1 MSALVVVLDCY
12 LRVGSLIIMSNAR
25 HRLLRSARHALKG
38 TRGEHSV
45 DTLGRTV
52 RKALNA
58 LLIPA
63 GFELAR
69 RMTRDYVMAYQPLGL
84 TLRRAQ
90 EAGLSVGDYL
100 DLQFQLPGATQAV
113 IDQLAALGAFNR
125 KVHAVCEIGPGSG
138 RYLEKVQRL
147 CTGTR
152 YEIYETDEQWSDW
165 LVNTYH
171 VTAHEADGKSLRDTS
186 DGSVDLAHAH
196 KVFVYLPFIITCG
209 YLTEMVRVTRTGGW
223 IVFDVVSETCMT
235 DADVDAWIGS
245 GNYYPCMMPRQFVI
259 DYLSKRQC
267 SLRSSFLAPMMP
279 GKSEYLAFVKDGA

>member
-1 MSALVVVLDCY
+1 
-12 LRVGSLIIMSNAR
+12 
-25 HRLLRSARHALKG
+25 
-38 TRGEHSV
+38 V